1 MKRHLL
7 LLLVGTL
14 FAVKLAAQ
22 NPAGTVTGTVSDET
36 GEPLIG
42 ATVSIKNSNTKTITD
57 IDGRFSL
64 PISAARTTIVVTYIG
79 YEPFETTATA
89 ATPLSISLKPETGH
103 NIAEVV
109 VTAMGILRKEKSLT
123 YATQQVKAEDLMKVQ
138 DVNVANSLE
147 GKVAGVVITPS
158 AGGAGGASRI
168 QLRGNKSILAGSSP
182 LIVIDGVP
190 MTNDT
195 RGQIND
201 AHNMTENSNAEGAD
215 ALSMI
220 NADDIE
226 SMNVLKGANAAALYG
241 SRAANGVI
249 MITTKKGKAGKLS
262 VSYTGN
268 ITFDTPLLLPKI
280 QNSYGAAVDAQGYLG
295 EANGWGGRISESPV
309 RALSRATDKIPYERE
324 VHLRNYGN
332 DDVKDFYRTGV
343 TTNNSVS
350 VSGGTD
356 LIQTYVSVANS
367 HALGLVET
375 NSYNRNTFAFRQT
388 YKIWNRL
395 TLNASINYVQTK
407 TRNRIGGGTVGNP
420 IYHLYTAPRNVDMQ
434 YYRDNYA
441 LAEGTWLSDPQG
453 HYVQTDNGFIRQND
467 VATLTG
473 PMMNYAY
480 MDARQNNPYWLL
492 KQNWGTNRNDRIYG
506 GFHGLLDII
515 DGLTLQARFNFDH
528 DKYQEEGGRYAST
541 FAPASMYDFGTY
553 NKRRDNST
561 EMYLDFL
568 LNYNKTFAD
577 TWSLSASAG
586 WVGHTTKG
594 SSYGTYIA
602 NATYVDPLNQ
612 KLSTEINRFNT
623 SYGSSGVTNESET
636 SNWDR
641 AWLGTVQ
648 LGWKEMIY
656 VDASY
661 RSDQYRVFKQWPDKA
676 QVVGLRQVARV
687 VFGSG

>member
-1 MKRHLL
+1 MGKHLFALFL
-7 LLLVGTL
+7 LFAGTL
-14 FAVKLAAQ
+14 FATDSAAQ
-22 NPAGTVTGTVSDET
+22 NTTGAVTGTVVDET

-42 ATVSIKNSNTKTITD
+42 ATVSIKDSNTKTITD

-64 PISAARTTIVVTYIG
+64 PISAARTNIVVTYIG
-79 YEPFETTATA
+79 YEPFETAATA

-109 VTAMGILRKEKSLT
+109 VTAKGILRKEKSLT

-434 YYRDNYA
+434 YYRDN
-441 LAEGTWLSDPQG
+441 
-453 HYVQTDNGFIRQND
+453 
-467 VATLTG
+467 
-473 PMMNYAY
+473 
-480 MDARQNNPYWLL
+480 
-492 KQNWGTNRNDRIYG
+492 
-506 GFHGLLDII
+506 
-515 DGLTLQARFNFDH
+515 
-528 DKYQEEGGRYAST
+528 
-541 FAPASMYDFGTY
+541 
-553 NKRRDNST
+553 
-561 EMYLDFL
+561 
-568 LNYNKTFAD
+568 
-577 TWSLSASAG
+577 
-586 WVGHTTKG
+586 
-594 SSYGTYIA
+594 
-602 NATYVDPLNQ
+602 
-612 KLSTEINRFNT
+612 
-623 SYGSSGVTNESET
+623 
-636 SNWDR
+636 
-641 AWLGTVQ
+641 
-648 LGWKEMIY
+648 
-656 VDASY
+656 
-661 RSDQYRVFKQWPDKA
+661 
-676 QVVGLRQVARV
+676 
-687 VFGSG
+687 